1 MCLDQGESV
10 MWKLLVLSYV
20 FATADTMEPK
30 VTRIAEF
37 ETKQECY
44 VEWYKLTSEFTQGE
58 TAWCEGPK

>member
-1 MCLDQGESV
+1 
-10 MWKLLVLSYV
+10 MWTLLIVSMV